1 MRRKG
6 EKMETYRFTNLGAI
20 LEDLQDDNKKKEK
33 SQEKATNLTKDDE
46 EKLYL
51 DALQIKNDIS
61 REELEGRQQDRT
73 LRKELGDKIYN
84 FVSFYM
90 FCVFFILVLSGIRC
104 NSFTLS
110 DTVLITIL
118 GTTTANVIGVLV
130 IVATYYFNKNKK

>member
-110 DTVLITIL
+110 DTVLISIL

>member
-1 MRRKG
+1 
-6 EKMETYRFTNLGAI
+6 METYRFTNLGAI

>member
-1 MRRKG
+1 
-6 EKMETYRFTNLGAI
+6 METYRFTNLGAI

-118 GTTTANVIGVLV
+118 GTTTAYAIVFVHSPVLAL
-130 IVATYYFNKNKK
+130 ILSYI

>member
-1 MRRKG
+1 
-6 EKMETYRFTNLGAI
+6 METYRFTNLGAI

-110 DTVLITIL
+110 DTVLISIL

>member
-1 MRRKG
+1 MPNSTEFDKL
-6 EKMETYRFTNLGAI
+6 FAS
-20 LEDLQDDNKKKEK
+20 LEENFGNKSSKE
-33 SQEKATNLTKDDE
+33 
-46 EKLYL
+46 
-51 DALQIKNDIS
+51 IDIS
-61 REELEGRQQDRT
+61 SDRETIKKAHLYESYLGKKQDRT

-130 IVATYYFNKNKK
+130 IVATYYFNKNRK

>member
-1 MRRKG
+1 MKDKDLMSILSG
-6 EKMETYRFTNLGAI
+6 ENKMDETSEEEHISLPKQASS
-20 LEDLQDDNKKKEK
+20 DLTIEYLRTQIDRLKE
-33 SQEKATNLTKDDE
+33 EN
-46 EKLYL
+46 
-51 DALQIKNDIS
+51 
-61 REELEGRQQDRT
+61 EGLKQDRT